1 MLLKQIHPSHL
12 LKGFGLS
19 LLSVAM
25 IGCTAA
31 TPNVSALGSN
41 VLLSSKSPSPW
52 EQEND
57 GETLRFYGQCVG
69 MIETFE
75 FRVDENAVWTPIP
88 VTAPTPAHMDE
99 FLIGT
104 PEYDVDCSDGDYDF
118 YVFMN
123 QVETNILAL
132 YSPPNTTP
140 AVAPGDYEPYKVDV
154 RGRDSIN
161 NVVPSLVTLIRP
173 QPARLRLDA
182 AGGADN
188 YSFGSWFVGF
198 LSLNVPLRFE
208 VSLMSESGHE
218 VQPYLNN
225 VSLQLSAT
233 NLTTG
238 NPISGSFFTQTS
250 GCISPVTAT
259 DLQFLINMDRRKE
272 FCFVP
277 SSPNTALQDIRI
289 LATASSM
296 SSDQKDFKLLGTD
309 DVINQL
315 SPGNEF
321 EDEQYLPPTL
331 VKSARYKFS
340 KRFTV
345 YENPIF
351 PGFRRFVRSLT
362 GAHAVTSNAQV
373 NFQWDSALNDC
384 PENSQ
389 NGSHSCNVN
398 FETSLPFFITPL
410 ASHPAGTLNLN
421 LSATKSTTCAN
432 CFINNGDTNANANL
446 NDDDTLIQQILP
458 INRMFQVVDGPSIYN
473 RPVLTS
479 DQGRLRPANCQ
490 RLNISL
496 ANVNG
501 HTLPAPVNART
512 VMLNSQ
518 TGFEFYQNRNCDIFA
533 NSGFNGAVYK
543 MAVRPDGKILAVGN
557 FTSYNGQVR
566 NRIALINAD
575 GSLVPSFQ
583 SPSNI
588 YSGDILDIL
597 HLPDGRS
604 LIAGTFTNFSGAPAN
619 SYLVLLN
626 ERGQVDPSFQFRPN
640 NAVHT
645 IARDPATGRIYFG
658 GNFFSLDGF
667 VGGDARAKFFAID
680 PNPTDPRFFTLNSLN
695 LSIQSTPARILKIL
709 VTDNHVYFGG
719 EQIAT
724 INAVVT
730 GNLFRLTKST
740 GLLDLAWVSLL
751 NTPDGSVYGL
761 AFDSVNSRIF
771 VAGEF
776 IDLLSN
782 AGYGNFISYNL
793 DGTLGSFAINTDGTV
808 KSLSI
813 VGDSLYLDGNFNSV
827 NGNARRGLARVNIT
841 TQAVDAWAPAS
852 IATGFH
858 TLAVTHEA
866 VFVGGSFTEL
876 GAGNPANR
884 IAKLDFANANLLPH
898 FNKNNSDRIS
908 VSFSPY
914 DLVKAVYIRMN
925 VGTYAGQVPI
935 SYNDGVGSDLT
946 LNLSVEN
953 PGP

>member
-1 MLLKQIHPSHL
+1 
-12 LKGFGLS
+12 
-19 LLSVAM
+19 
-25 IGCTAA
+25 
-31 TPNVSALGSN
+31 
-41 VLLSSKSPSPW
+41 
-52 EQEND
+52 
-57 GETLRFYGQCVG
+57 

-75 FRVDENAVWTPIP
+75 FRVDENAVWTSIP
-88 VTAPTPAHMDE
+88 TTPPTPATVEE

-123 QVETNILAL
+123 QVQANILAL
-132 YSPPNTTP
+132 YSAPNIAP
-140 AVAPGDYEPYKVDV
+140 AVAIGDYEPYKVDV
-154 RGRDSIN
+154 RGRDSLSQ
-161 NVVPSLVTLIRP
+161 VVPSLVTLIRP

-238 NPISGSFFTQTS
+238 NPISGSFFTLIS
-250 GCISPVTAT
+250 GCVSPVTAT

-277 SSPNTALQDIRI
+277 SSPNAALQDIRI
-289 LATASSM
+289 VASASSM
-296 SSDQKDFKLLGTD
+296 STDQKDFKLLGLD

-321 EDEQYLPPTL
+321 DDNQYLPPTL
-331 VKSARYKFS
+331 VKGARYKLS
-340 KRFTV
+340 KRFMV
-345 YENPIF
+345 YDNPAF
-351 PGFRRFVRSLT
+351 PGFRRFARGLT
-362 GAHAVTSNAQV
+362 GTHAVSSDAQV
-373 NFQWDSALNDC
+373 NFQWDSALNNC

-389 NGSHSCNVN
+389 NGGHSCNVN

-410 ASHPAGTLNLN
+410 ANHPTGPMNLN
-421 LSATKSTTCAN
+421 LSATKDMTCTN

-458 INRMFQVVDGPSIYN
+458 INRMFQVVDGPATYN

-490 RLNISL
+490 RLNLSL

-518 TGFEFYQNRNCDIFA
+518 TGFEFYQNWNCDTFA

-543 MAVRPDGKILAVGN
+543 MAVRPDGKILVVGN
-557 FTSYNGQVR
+557 FTTYNGQVR

-575 GSLVPSFQ
+575 GSLVHSFQ

-588 YSGDILDIL
+588 YSGDIHDIL
-597 HLPDGRS
+597 HLPDGRTF
-604 LIAGTFTNFSGAPAN
+604 IAGTFTNFSGAPAN

-626 ERGQVDPSFQFRPN
+626 ERGQVDPSFQFRPTN
-640 NAVHT
+640 SVHT
-645 IARDPATGRIYFG
+645 MARDPSNGRIYFG
-658 GNFFSLDGF
+658 GHFFSLDGLTGSDARSKF
-667 VGGDARAKFFAID
+667 FAVDPHPTDSRLFTLNPQTLSVQNTTARIYKILVNGSHIYVGGDAVI
-680 PNPTDPRFFTLNSLN
+680 TVNSI
-695 LSIQSTPARILKIL
+695 S
-709 VTDNHVYFGG
+709 
-719 EQIAT
+719 
-724 INAVVT
+724 T
-730 GNLFRLTKST
+730 GNVFRLLKSDAS
-740 GLLDLAWVSLL
+740 LDTTWIDRLIAPS
-751 NTPDGSVYGL
+751 GSVFEI
-761 AFDSVNSRIF
+761 AFDQLNSRIF
-771 VAGEF
+771 VGGEF
-776 IDLLSN
+776 LLLNNGTAVS
-782 AGYGNFISYNL
+782 NFISYNL
-793 DGTLGSFAINTDGTV
+793 NGSFGSFVLNSDGVV
-808 KSLSI
+808 KTIKI
-813 VGDSLYLDGNFNSV
+813 VGDVLYLAGNFNFI
-827 NGNARRGLARVNIT
+827 NGSNRRALARVNLIT
-841 TQAVDAWAPAS
+841 QNVDGWIPAS
-852 IATGFH
+852 SAAGFH

-866 VFVGGSFTEL
+866 VFIGGDFLNYQASL
-876 GAGNPANR
+876 SANQ
-884 IAKLDFANANLLPH
+884 IAKVDSTNGNLLPH
-898 FNKNNSDRIS
+898 FNQNNSTRIS

-914 DLVKAVYIRMN
+914 DLIKPVYIRMN
-925 VGTYAGQVPI
+925 VTSHSGQVPI
-935 SYNDGVGSDLT
+935 SYGDGLSADLN

-953 PGP
+953 PSP